1 MVFNTIFRYMLFLVI
16 WFGPHIPGSK
26 AIWMAFLRT
35 GLLVETSHANCQVCT
50 LLSSIG
56 SPSSWEE
63 NRSPEKKTSAF
74 PDTPHPALPSHGR
87 LSRHGAGARLP
98 ARAAAEEYK
107 HCAADAI
114 VSVSVSPKDNE
125 YLQNLAQTDRVI
137 AFRSVQ
143 ELLRL

>member
-1 MVFNTIFRYMLFLVI
+1 MYSSQLDR
-16 WFGPHIPGSK
+16 
-26 AIWMAFLRT
+26 
-35 GLLVETSHANCQVCT
+35 
-50 LLSSIG
+50 LSFILG
-56 SPSSWEE
+56 GKPSTREE
-63 NRSPEKKTSAF
+63 DERFSRH
-74 PDTPHPALPSHGR
+74 PHPALPSHGR

-125 YLQNLAQTDRVI
+125 YLQNLAQAVRAI
-137 AFRSVQ
+137 AFRLVQ

>member
-1 MVFNTIFRYMLFLVI
+1 MVFNTMFHYMLFLVI
-16 WFGPHIPGSK
+16 WFGPYIPGSK

-35 GLLVETSHANCQVCT
+35 GLLVGTSHANCQVCI

-63 NRSPEKKTSAF
+63 NHPPEKKTSAF

-87 LSRHGAGARLP
+87 VVRHGAGARLP
-98 ARAAAEEYK
+98 ASTATEGYK

-114 VSVSVSPKDNE
+114 VSAPVSPKDNK
-125 YLQNLAQTDRVI
+125 YLQNLAQALRVI
-137 AFRSVQ
+137 AFRLVQ
-143 ELLRL
+143 ELLRF